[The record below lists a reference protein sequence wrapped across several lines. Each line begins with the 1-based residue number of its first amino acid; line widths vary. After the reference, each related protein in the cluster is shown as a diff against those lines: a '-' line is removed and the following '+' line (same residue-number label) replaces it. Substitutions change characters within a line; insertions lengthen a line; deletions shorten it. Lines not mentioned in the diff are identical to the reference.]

1 MRCPKCGSSE
11 IKVTDTRESQDENV
25 VKRKRLC
32 TACGYRFSTTERV
45 EFDFPY
51 VIKRDGSIVEFDC
64 GKIKKSLYKAMDK
77 ESCSDKIINSMVSK
91 ILSKVVDLHSDRVE
105 SKLIGI
111 MIMEELKCTYPV
123 AYIRFASVYKNFK
136 SAEEF
141 TSECQAL
148 NPKVSN

>member
-11 IKVTDTRESQDENV
+11 CKVTDTRESVSENV
-25 VKRKRLC
+25 IKRRRLC
-32 TACGYRFSTTERV
+32 VACGYRFSTTERV

-51 VIKRDGSIVEFDC
+51 VVKRNGVVAEFDC
-64 GKIKKSLYKAMDK
+64 DKIKNSLCKAMNK
-77 ESCSDKIINSMVSK
+77 ESCSDRIINSMVSK
-91 ILSKVVDLHSDRVE
+91 ILSKIMDLHIDRVE
-105 SKLIGI
+105 SRLIGL

-136 SAEEF
+136 STEEF

-148 NPKVSN
+148 NAD